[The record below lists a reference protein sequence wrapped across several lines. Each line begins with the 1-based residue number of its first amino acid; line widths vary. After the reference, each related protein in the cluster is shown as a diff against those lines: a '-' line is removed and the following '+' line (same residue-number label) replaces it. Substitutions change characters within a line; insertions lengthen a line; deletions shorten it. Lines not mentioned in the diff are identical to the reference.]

1 MNVKETV
8 TYIIKRKDNDLYVT
22 NMPSYNF
29 PAIKYS
35 TEFRDAKEFNGVDKS
50 SIDMTV
56 HKAIKHTHIE
66 QDKYEEVKLDD

>member
-22 NMPSYNF
+22 NMPSHNF

-35 TEFRDAKEFNGVDKS
+35 TEFRDA
-50 SIDMTV
+50 
-56 HKAIKHTHIE
+56 
-66 QDKYEEVKLDD
+66 